1 MYQNDEIC
9 LQHAYSQR
17 YDDFFCDLVIFGQM
31 QFVFLNSKG
40 TPGNFHS
47 NIADPLAE
55 SNLEA
60 STKLC
65 ISLEFDLY
73 NLEIG

>member
-17 YDDFFCDLVIFGQM
+17 YDDFFVIWSYLVRCNLF
-31 QFVFLNSKG
+31 FLNSKG

-60 STKLC
+60 SSRLGGNK
-65 ISLEFDLY
+65 IVY
-73 NLEIG
+73 IIGVRLV

>member
-1 MYQNDEIC
+1 MMKY
-9 LQHAYSQR
+9 AYNMR
-17 YDDFFCDLVIFGQM
+17 TRNGMMIFFVIWSYLVRCNLF
-31 QFVFLNSKG
+31 FLNSKG